1 MALDAT
7 LTFTDSKGK
16 SQTSIKVLECDFGF
30 TQSADNTGKPTG
42 RPLINNINLVVET
55 SADTQITDWMVSFG
69 ASKKGKIE
77 INLNNNVK
85 KTIEFANA
93 YCVQYH
99 ESFNSHGGDTPMF
112 ISFTISPEEI
122 TIDENIFI
130 SNI

>member
-16 SQTSIKVLECDFGF
+16 SQNSIKVLECDFGF
-30 TQSADNTGKPTG
+30 TQGTDSTGKPTG
-42 RPLINNINLVVET
+42 RPLLKNINVVVET
-55 SADTQITDWMVSFG
+55 SADTQIADWAVSFG
-69 ASKKGKIE
+69 GTKKGKIE

-99 ESFNSHGGDTPMF
+99 ESFSSHGGDTPMF

-122 TIDENIFI
+122 TIDDNIYI
-130 SNI
+130 SNL